1 MLENN
6 KNIALFFGS
15 FNPIHIGH
23 LVIANH
29 IANNDKT
36 DEVWFVVSPQ
46 NPFKEK
52 KTLLQDYHRL
62 RLVEEAIEGNP
73 KLKASNIEFSLP
85 QPSYTIDTLTYLK
98 EKHPKVNFSIIMGED
113 NLKSFHKWKNH
124 EIILRDYNIIV
135 YPRVNVAEDLKTE
148 TEILNHKNVTLLK
161 NIPVMDIS
169 ASFIRNNIKK
179 GNSIRYLVTDRVL
192 KYIDEMNFY
201 KN

>member
-201 KN
+201 K

>member
-1 MLENN
+1 MPKQ

-29 IANNDKT
+29 IANNNDV

-62 RLVEEAIEGNP
+62 QLVNEAIEGNE

-85 QPSYTIDTLTYLK
+85 QPSYTVDTLIYLK
-98 EKHPKVNFSIIMGED
+98 EKYPDINFSIIMGED
-113 NLKSFHKWKNH
+113 NIKSFHKWKNH
-124 EIILRDYNIIV
+124 DIILRDYKLIV
-135 YPRVNVAEDLKTE
+135 YPRVNVGQELNAQAD
-148 TEILNHKNVTLLK
+148 ILGHKNVTLLH
-161 NIPVMDIS
+161 NIPIMDIS
-169 ASFIRNNIKK
+169 ASYIRNNIKENK
-179 GNSIRYLVTDRVL
+179 SIRYLVTDSVL

-201 KN
+201 KK

>member
-29 IANNDKT
+29 IANNDKV

-124 EIILRDYNIIV
+124 EIILRDYKIIV

-169 ASFIRNNIKK
+169 ASFIRNNIKE
-179 GNSIRYLVTDRVL
+179 GNSIRYLVTDSVL

-201 KN
+201 K

>member
-1 MLENN
+1 MINP

-29 IANNDKT
+29 IANNDKI

-98 EKHPKVNFSIIMGED
+98 EKYPKVNFSIIMGED

-124 EIILRDYNIIV
+124 KIILRDYNIIV

>member
-29 IANNDKT
+29 IANNDKV

-73 KLKASNIEFSLP
+73 KLKASNIEFSLS

-124 EIILRDYNIIV
+124 EIILRDYKIIV
-135 YPRVNVAEDLKTE
+135 YPRINVAEDLKTE

-169 ASFIRNNIKK
+169 ASFIRNNIKE
-179 GNSIRYLVTDRVL
+179 GNSIRYLVTDSVL

-201 KN
+201 K